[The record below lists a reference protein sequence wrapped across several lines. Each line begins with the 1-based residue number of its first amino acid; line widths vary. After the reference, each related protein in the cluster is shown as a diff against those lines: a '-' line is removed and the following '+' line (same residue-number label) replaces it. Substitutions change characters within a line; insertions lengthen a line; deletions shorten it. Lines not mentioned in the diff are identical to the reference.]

1 MYLYIVYEARQK
13 DVEKSKCGEFMV
25 DKRYFPYKQRAISI
39 DGIYDLKRTAVKRI
53 KQLNDKKTY
62 IELQSVAK
70 GFYASGDQF
79 DTMVGIV
86 RNGKLLG
93 VYSNTRGVDIP
104 KGAEKRQIAIFQ
116 GKYYLVKN
124 ENDLIQEKTDEN
136 QI

>member
-1 MYLYIVYEARQK
+1 M
-13 DVEKSKCGEFMV
+13 
-25 DKRYFPYKQRAISI
+25 
-39 DGIYDLKRTAVKRI
+39 
-53 KQLNDKKTY
+53 
-62 IELQSVAK
+62 AK

-86 RNGKLLG
+86 RNGNLLG
-93 VYSNTRGVDIP
+93 VYNNTRGVDIP
-104 KGAEKRQIAIFQ
+104 KGAEKRKIAIFQ